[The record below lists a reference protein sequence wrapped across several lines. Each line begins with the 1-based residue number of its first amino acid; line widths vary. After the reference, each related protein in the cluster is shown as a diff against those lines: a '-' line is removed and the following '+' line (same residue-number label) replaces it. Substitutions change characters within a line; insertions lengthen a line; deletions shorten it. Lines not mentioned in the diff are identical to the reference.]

1 MNVERLLS
9 SEQWLTVCNTL
20 ALDNRLKHSWY
31 PITRMST
38 YGLTSADHH
47 PFANNFD
54 KVAAYHNALQNNKA
68 NFSVSH
74 LLDLEELPSE
84 NCAMYANTD
93 PQPGLPTQACTPTLN
108 GNPTGAGMTDLSN
121 NSPSPIQ
128 ERMQQPSPSD
138 GKSQSELCSSLQC
151 SVLKLFFAGLFFF
164 EKRYPRTYYFRDS

>member
-1 MNVERLLS
+1 
-9 SEQWLTVCNTL
+9 
-20 ALDNRLKHSWY
+20 
-31 PITRMST
+31 MST

-138 GKSQSELCSSLQC
+138 GKSQSEFCSCLQC
-151 SVLKLFFAGLFFF
+151 SVLKLFFAVLFFF
-164 EKRYPRTYYFRDS
+164 FVKNVVLGRIFFPVTRRCVKMCSFTLIK

>member
-1 MNVERLLS
+1 
-9 SEQWLTVCNTL
+9 
-20 ALDNRLKHSWY
+20 
-31 PITRMST
+31 MST

-138 GKSQSELCSSLQC
+138 GKSQSEFCSCLQC
-151 SVLKLFFAGLFFF
+151 SVLKLIFAVLFFLRKNVVLGRIF
-164 EKRYPRTYYFRDS
+164 SPVTRRCVKMCSFTLIKLCLLIYPIRVLIAMSRYI